1 MVAEATGSFLSDL
14 VRSAHRTLVVNLDF
28 ERLASGGAVT
38 GDEVTTPGTGTVKCA
53 PLALRTRDDLRKSFG
68 FENLRCPAVDVA
80 SADAVPM
87 RLELV
92 AGDLLEG
99 PVLMKGEAGTFLDQC
114 PAPWGC
120 LAVEYSRSGAVSRAW
135 PLRPEA
141 IANANIVPE
150 TDFPYEVAL
159 DWSFPYGFSDFFL
172 SLYPNGD
179 LLAVF
184 QLRDSHPYGGG
195 VARIAPGGH
204 PRWYRKD
211 YSHHWPYVID
221 EDRALVPSMRLRQRR
236 LSYRVGTGGSSGVL
250 ELHCRDRGMVIE
262 DQVNVIDGRGRV
274 LERIPILDPI
284 IQSPYAG
291 RLVGTEHCDPTHL
304 NFAHILGADAG
315 GVAGI
320 APGDLVVSL
329 RNLSAFGILDK
340 DDRRLK
346 RLVFGGFLWQHG
358 VRHLDKA
365 RFIMF
370 DNLGT
375 DGRHGPSRLLVVDLA
390 SGEESTV
397 FPNDGTPEHLRDFF
411 AAQAGQFDVSPDGR
425 RVLLADWRASRAME
439 IRLLDGRVLNVF
451 RQLHDVSGLGFPE
464 EFAANAWLFE
474 LNGAHYA
481 NRWPR

>member
-1 MVAEATGSFLSDL
+1 MVVEARGSFLSDL
-14 VRSAHRTLVVNLDF
+14 VRSAHRTLVVNFDF
-28 ERLASGGAVT
+28 ERLANWRTGRDS

-53 PLALRTRDDLRKSFG
+53 PLALRTRNDLRERFG
-68 FENLRCPAVDVA
+68 FEGLRCPAADVA
-80 SADAVPM
+80 SAQAVPM
-87 RLELV
+87 RLDLV
-92 AGDLLEG
+92 AGGALED
-99 PVLMKGEAGTFLDQC
+99 PVLIKGEAGTFLDQC

-120 LAVEYSRSGAVSRAW
+120 LAVEYSRSGEVSRTW
-135 PLRPEA
+135 PLRPEK
-141 IANANIVPE
+141 IAQANIVPE
-150 TDFPYEVAL
+150 SDFPYEVAL

-184 QLRDSHPYGGG
+184 QLRHSHPYGGG
-195 VARIAPGGH
+195 VARIAPDGR

-236 LSYRVGTGGSSGVL
+236 LSYRVGAGVL
-250 ELHCRDRGMVIE
+250 ELHCRDRGMVVE
-262 DQVNVIDGRGRV
+262 DQVNVLDGHGRV
-274 LERIPILDPI
+274 LEQIPVLDLI
-284 IQSPYAG
+284 VDSPHAG
-291 RLVGTEHCDPTHL
+291 RLVGTQHCDPTHL
-304 NFAHILGADAG
+304 NFVHVLGADAG
-315 GVAGI
+315 GVADI

-346 RLVFGGFLWQHG
+346 RLVFGGFHWQHG

-425 RVLLADWRASRAME
+425 RVLLADWRASRAFE
-439 IRLLDGRVLNVF
+439 IRLLDGQVLNVF
-451 RQLHDVSGLGFPE
+451 RQLHDISVLPGFPD

-474 LNGAHYA
+474 LNGVHYA
-481 NRWPR
+481 NRWR